1 MSRGGLR
8 SPSLVAGALA
18 LVGALVGS
26 ASPAG
31 AASGQDSPAGAIT
44 VLDVPYIS
52 QSPALCGGA
61 AAAMV
66 LRYWGQRGVWD
77 SDFAHLVDPE
87 TQGIRTTDLV
97 AELRD
102 RGTQVLLLDGS
113 LDTLSRAIEDG
124 RPPIVLLRVGPDR
137 YHYVVVVARGAGV
150 VLYHDPAESPFRVLS
165 EQEFTARWL
174 PAGSWAVV
182 VLPGDTA
189 SRPAPAAAPPDSP
202 ASPDTDR
209 AFPAHACD
217 PLLEDAVRL
226 ARAGNRGAARERLET
241 AARLCAGVGAPLRE
255 LAALRFLDEDWP
267 GAIRLAEAAT
277 SLDPDDHHAW
287 RILAT
292 SRYLGGD
299 RDGALSAW
307 NMVDEPRVDLLSVP
321 GLQSVRHRVVQE
333 RVGLAPGSLLTPG
346 ALTLARRRLDEL
358 PAARRTS
365 LTYAPATGGLAE
377 LTAGVAAGSGV
388 DLGLPLLA
396 RAGIDAL
403 AQSQVVVPIASPT
416 GGGELVEATWRWQ
429 GNRPRV
435 ALSLETPEPAGIP
448 GILRLEGW
456 WEAETYRVES
466 GAPVRETR
474 RGGTATLSHWVAPS
488 TRASGGLGIERWS
501 SRSSPDV
508 VVSAGIE
515 QRVLQDHGALEADAA
530 AGLAGGYTTWRLGTR
545 WRTSTEA
552 HTTGLLAYAGIIG
565 VGGAA
570 PRGLWPGAGTGRG
583 RDELLRAH
591 PLVADGI
598 VVGEAFGSHLLH
610 ASTEGQTY
618 PVRLG
623 PLPVGVAVFADVARV
638 GPSPSTASSSPR
650 WFVDVGL
657 GLRVGLPGLAE
668 DLRVDWATGLVDGGS
683 TLSFG
688 WQRSWH

>member
-1 MSRGGLR
+1 M
-8 SPSLVAGALA
+8 AGAWVALA
-18 LVGALVGS
+18 GALVGS

-31 AASGQDSPAGAIT
+31 AAPLQASPAGAIT
-44 VLDVPYIS
+44 VLDVPYIP

-87 TQGIRTTDLV
+87 TQGIRTTELV

-113 LDTLSRAIEDG
+113 LDALSRALEDG
-124 RPPIVLLRVGPDR
+124 RPPMVLLRVGPDR

-150 VLYHDPAESPFRVLS
+150 VLYHDPAESPFRLLS
-165 EQEFTARWL
+165 EREFTARWL

-182 VLPGDTA
+182 VLPSDTG
-189 SRPAPAAAPPDSP
+189 SRPAPEAAPPDPS
-202 ASPDTDR
+202 ASPNTDR
-209 AFPAHACD
+209 AVPAHACD

-226 ARAGNRGAARERLET
+226 AGAGDRGAARERLEA
-241 AARLCAGVGAPLRE
+241 AARICAEAAAPLRE
-255 LAALRFLDEDWP
+255 LAALRFLDEDWS

-299 RDGALSAW
+299 PDGALSAW
-307 NMVDEPRVDLLSVP
+307 NVVDEPRVDLLSVP

-333 RVGLAPGSLLTPG
+333 RVGLAPGSLLTPA
-346 ALTLARRRLDEL
+346 ALTLARHRLDEL
-358 PAARRTS
+358 PVARRTG
-365 LTYAPATGGLAE
+365 LTYAPTTGGLAE
-377 LTAGVAAGSGV
+377 LTAGVAAGSGL
-388 DLGLPLLA
+388 DLGVPLLA

-403 AQSQVVVPIASPT
+403 ARSQVVVPVSSPT
-416 GGGELVEATWRWQ
+416 GRGELVEATWRWQ

-435 ALSLETPEPAGIP
+435 ALSIETPEPAGIP
-448 GILRLEGW
+448 GILRLEAW
-456 WEAETYRVES
+456 WEAETYAVGS
-466 GAPVRETR
+466 GAVERETR
-474 RGGTATLSHWVAPS
+474 RGGTATLSRWVAPN

-501 SRSSPDV
+501 SRSLDV
-508 VVSAGIE
+508 VVSAGLE
-515 QRVLQDHGALEADAA
+515 QRVLRDHGALEAEAA

-552 HTTGLLAYAGIIG
+552 HTGGLLAYAGVIG

-583 RDELLRAH
+583 RDQLLRAH
-591 PLVADGI
+591 PLLADGI
-598 VVGEAFGSHLLH
+598 IVGEAFGRHLLH
-610 ASTEGQTY
+610 ASAEGQTY

-623 PLPVGVAVFADVARV
+623 PLPLGVAVFADAARA
-638 GPSPSTASSSPR
+638 GSSPSTAMSSPR

-657 GLRVGLPGLAE
+657 GLRVGLPGLAK
-668 DLRVDWATGLVDGGS
+668 DLRLDWATGLVGGGS
-683 TLSFG
+683 ALSFG
-688 WQRSWH
+688 WQRSWQ